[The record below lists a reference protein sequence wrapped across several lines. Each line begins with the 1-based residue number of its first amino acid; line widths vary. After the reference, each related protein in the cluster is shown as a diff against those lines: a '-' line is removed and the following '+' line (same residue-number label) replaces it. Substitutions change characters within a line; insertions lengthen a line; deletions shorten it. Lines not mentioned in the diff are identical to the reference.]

1 MKINK
6 NFKPK
11 QSPPSTSRPLF
22 AIMRLN
28 HCGVTIYF
36 ITSGQDVIHVAFS
49 KKSQDHAVT
58 WLKDNFPEVE
68 IILNHPKKHLFQQEF
83 EEFETSLETGF
94 KRPSWSPFLDK
105 GTEFQKKVWALIS
118 TIPFSETRTYG
129 ELAVKL
135 GSSGYSR
142 AVGQACNK
150 NPLPLIIPCHRVI
163 GSTGLGGFSGGI
175 SIKKRLLDIEQEVR
189 KSISS
194 QRRQS
199 S

>member
-1 MKINK
+1 G
-6 NFKPK
+6 FK
-11 QSPPSTSRPLF
+11 
-22 AIMRLN
+22 
-28 HCGVTIYF
+28 
-36 ITSGQDVIHVAFS
+36 
-49 KKSQDHAVT
+49 
-58 WLKDNFPEVE
+58 
-68 IILNHPKKHLFQQEF
+68 
-83 EEFETSLETGF
+83 TGL
-94 KRPSWSPFLDK
+94 KRPSWSPFFDK
-105 GTEFQKKVWALIS
+105 GTEFQKKVWDLIS

-135 GSSGYSR
+135 GSVGYSR